1 MVRREIA
8 HGNGGRS
15 HRLRK
20 HCRWRFLAFF
30 ESRCFLKV
38 RPLVAGGVF
47 MRWLLVLKEACN
59 IMVSNTLPR
68 VLLNTQVARI
78 PKPCSPLSTAPV
90 GCWGGSRIAADATRF
105 GSPQ

>member
-47 MRWLLVLKEACN
+47 MRWVLATSRASRVFPEPQTPVR
-59 IMVSNTLPR
+59 VSSWVIAR
-68 VLLNTQVARI
+68 VLLT
-78 PKPCSPLSTAPV
+78 STS
-90 GCWGGSRIAADATRF
+90 SRLRPTKLVLATDGLYPRLT
-105 GSPQ
+105 